1 MKLCQYDEHEAGAV
15 RADRV
20 FPVGAS
26 LVAAGHLRR
35 GYTMQEVI
43 EALAK
48 RHEAM
53 DCARAA

>member
-48 RHEAM
+48 RHEASS
-53 DCARAA
+53 A